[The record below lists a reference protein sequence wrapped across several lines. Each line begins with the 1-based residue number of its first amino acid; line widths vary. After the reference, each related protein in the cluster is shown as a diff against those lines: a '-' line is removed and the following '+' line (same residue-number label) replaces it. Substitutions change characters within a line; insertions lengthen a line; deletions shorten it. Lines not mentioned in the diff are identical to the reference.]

1 MAMELKI
8 KRCVSIIYAIMLFGW
23 LLKFF
28 GMATSRTNWQRWHC
42 RSEKIPKA
50 NICSAAAFV
59 HGIQNKML
67 YFLLRSD
74 YYYLFCIVDEN
85 GAMEKVSV
93 EHQLDENIH
102 ANPECVEEG
111 NMK

>member
-1 MAMELKI
+1 
-8 KRCVSIIYAIMLFGW
+8 
-23 LLKFF
+23 
-28 GMATSRTNWQRWHC
+28 
-42 RSEKIPKA
+42 
-50 NICSAAAFV
+50 
-59 HGIQNKML
+59 ML